1 MLSIKSLASDSEIE
15 TYLRG
20 NLVLSTTLIR
30 KKKNL
35 PLEEIQEDV
44 SDVEEDDLENG
55 LIYPEEIVSTNN
67 RNNNAILLTSLMF
80 FNVI

>member
-1 MLSIKSLASDSEIE
+1 M
-15 TYLRG
+15 
-20 NLVLSTTLIR
+20 IR
-30 KKKNL
+30 KKKNW
-35 PLEEIQEDV
+35 PLEVIQEDV

-67 RNNNAILLTSLMF
+67 RNNNAILLTFLIIIIIMF